1 MSRWLSI
8 VGIGEDGLEGLGEEA
23 KALIAK
29 AEVLIGGE
37 RHLTMLPEDGRER
50 MTWPSPL
57 SALVEEIQRRRGQ
70 ALCVLATGD
79 PFCFGIG
86 STLARR
92 IPMEEMQVIPAP
104 SAFSLACARLGWSL
118 PEVAQL
124 TLHGRPTTL
133 IIPVIQP
140 DARLLV
146 LSDSG
151 ETPAEVAQLLCEKG
165 FGGSEMHVLEHMGG
179 PKERIL
185 ELRADQAEFPAI
197 ADFNTIAVAC
207 RADAGCEILP
217 TVPGLPDEA
226 FRHDGQMTKREVRA
240 VTLSALMPGPGQLLW
255 DVGAGCGSVAVEWM
269 RCHPTSRAVA
279 IERQAARCEMI
290 ASNAAGL
297 GVPYLQL
304 VPGEAPDCLAD
315 LPEPDAVFIG
325 GGINATGVFE
335 ACWQAL
341 KPGGR
346 LVANAVTLEGEA
358 RVTALQAEHG
368 GDLRRLAVSRAEP
381 VGPFRG
387 WRSAMPVT
395 QWALC
400 KPRGAA
406 I

>member
-23 KALIAK
+23 IALIAG
-29 AEVLIGGE
+29 ADVLIGGE
-37 RHLTMLPEDGRER
+37 RHLAMLPEDGRER
-50 MTWPSPL
+50 MAWPSPL

-118 PEVAQL
+118 PDVAQL
-124 TLHGRPTTL
+124 TLHGRPTSL
-133 IIPVIQP
+133 IIPAIQP

-151 ETPAEVAQLLCEKG
+151 ATPAEVARLLCEKG

-179 PKERIL
+179 PKERTL
-185 ELRADQAEFPAI
+185 HLRADQAEFPAI

-207 RADAGCEILP
+207 RAGAEAEILP

-255 DVGAGCGSVAVEWM
+255 DVGSGCGSVAVEWM
-269 RCHPTSRAVA
+269 RCHPTCQAAA
-279 IERQAARCEMI
+279 IERQAVRCEMI
-290 ASNAAGL
+290 SSNATSL
-297 GVPYLQL
+297 GVPYLQI
-304 VPGEAPDCLAD
+304 VSGEAPDCLAG
-315 LPEPDAVFIG
+315 LPAPMLFLSAGASTPRES
-325 GGINATGVFE
+325 
-335 ACWQAL
+335 
-341 KPGGR
+341 
-346 LVANAVTLEGEA
+346 
-358 RVTALQAEHG
+358 
-368 GDLRRLAVSRAEP
+368 SRPA
-381 VGPFRG
+381 GKR
-387 WRSAMPVT
+387 
-395 QWALC
+395 
-400 KPRGAA
+400 
-406 I
+406 